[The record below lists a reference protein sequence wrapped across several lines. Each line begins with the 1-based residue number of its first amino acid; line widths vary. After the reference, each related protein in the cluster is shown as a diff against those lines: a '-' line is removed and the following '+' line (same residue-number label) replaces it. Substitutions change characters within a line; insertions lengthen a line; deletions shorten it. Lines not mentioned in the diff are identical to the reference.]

1 MSIKNIILI
10 TILCFLFI
18 GGAYFLVAGGNKPEV
33 KIIAYSASDKEK
45 PVLEVK
51 ETLIDMGKMKVSDEK
66 EAIFIIKNI
75 GTKPLQLYNIT
86 SSCSCTFGQLIYDD
100 KTSKEFGMHSVSDYL
115 SDIAPNTE
123 AKVKVIYRPSIMP
136 VYGPVEREL
145 YISTND
151 PNKTKLVLQVKT
163 IVQ

>member
-1 MSIKNIILI
+1 
-10 TILCFLFI
+10 
-18 GGAYFLVAGGNKPEV
+18 
-33 KIIAYSASDKEK
+33 
-45 PVLEVK
+45 
-51 ETLIDMGKMKVSDEK
+51 
-66 EAIFIIKNI
+66 
-75 GTKPLQLYNIT
+75 LQLYNIT

-151 PNKTKLVLQVKT
+151 PNKTRLVLQVKT